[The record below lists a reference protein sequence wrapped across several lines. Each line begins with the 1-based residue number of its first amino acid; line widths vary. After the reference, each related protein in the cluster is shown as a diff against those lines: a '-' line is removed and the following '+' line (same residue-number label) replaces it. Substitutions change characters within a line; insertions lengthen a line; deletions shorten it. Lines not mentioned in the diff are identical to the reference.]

1 MVFLDLLANRHAVR
15 TARLPL
21 LWMMMI
27 LRFLLLCMKLRESG
41 KRGGLEGRRRE
52 RQREG
57 PGGTVSSEATRDLN
71 VVHGKA
77 YYLKPFVKLIIFL
90 YA

>member
-1 MVFLDLLANRHAVR
+1 MRR
-15 TARLPL
+15 
-21 LWMMMI
+21 I
-27 LRFLLLCMKLRESG
+27 LRFLLLSIRLMEYG
-41 KRGGLEGRRRE
+41 QRGGLEGRRRE

-77 YYLKPFVKLIIFL
+77 YYLKPFV
-90 YA
+90 

>member
-1 MVFLDLLANRHAVR
+1 M
-15 TARLPL
+15 
-21 LWMMMI
+21 
-27 LRFLLLCMKLRESG
+27 
-41 KRGGLEGRRRE
+41 RE

-77 YYLKPFVKLIIFL
+77 YYLKPFVKLIICL
-90 YA
+90 HA